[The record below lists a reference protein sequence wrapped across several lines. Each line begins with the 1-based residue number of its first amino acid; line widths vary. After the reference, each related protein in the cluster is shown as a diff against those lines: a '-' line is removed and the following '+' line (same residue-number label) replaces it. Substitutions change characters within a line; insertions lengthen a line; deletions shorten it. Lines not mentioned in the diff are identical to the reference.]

1 MSTTI
6 NYCNDPVSRGV
17 RSWIERVVVGLN
29 LCPFAAPLVSSD
41 TIRIAVCRS
50 RAIEDIAKLVV
61 TELDLFSRSSELDI
75 STTFLVFPESLDY
88 FDDYLAFVNDV
99 DTLLDDMG
107 LRGQIQL
114 ASFHPDYL
122 FDGEPVDSLS
132 HFTNRSPYPLIHL
145 LREDLVTKALDA
157 HPSPERIPERNIQT
171 LESLGAT
178 GIEKLF
184 KTIDH

>member
-29 LCPFAAPLVSSD
+29 LCPFATPLVSSNS
-41 TIRIAVCRS
+41 IRIVVCRS
-50 RAIEDIAKLVV
+50 HAVEDIAKFVV

-75 STTFLVFPESLDY
+75 STSFLVFPDSLGD
-88 FDDYLAFVNDV
+88 FADYLAFLNDL
-99 DTLLDDMG
+99 DTLLEEMG

-122 FDGEPVDSLS
+122 FDGEPIDSLS
-132 HFTNRSPYPLIHL
+132 HFTNRSPYPLIHM
-145 LREDLVTKALDA
+145 LREDMVTRALEA
-157 HPSPERIPERNIQT
+157 YPSSELIPERNIQT
-171 LESLGAT
+171 LESLGAR

-184 KTIDH
+184 RTIDS

>member
-1 MSTTI
+1 MPTNTD
-6 NYCNDPVSRGV
+6 YCNDPVSRGV

-29 LCPFAAPLVSSD
+29 LCPFAKPLVSSN
-41 TIRIAVCRS
+41 TIRVVVCSS
-50 RAIEDIAKLVV
+50 RTVDDIARLVV
-61 TELDLFSRSSELDI
+61 TELDLFNESSELDI
-75 STTFLVFPESLDY
+75 STTFLVFPESLEY
-88 FDDYLAFVNDV
+88 FDDYLAFVNDA

-132 HFTNRSPYPLIHL
+132 HFTNRSPYPPIHL

-157 HPSPERIPERNIQT
+157 YPSPERIPERNIQT

-184 KTIDH
+184 QTIDC